1 MPKQRKVGNR
11 KKYSKEE
18 TLGNHKSPCPIVVK
32 QERPDE
38 MKQTGNFVFFFAAIA
53 LVFGVCVTPLTA
65 DMTYCK

>member
-18 TLGNHKSPCPIVVK
+18 TLGKHKSPCPIVVK

-65 DMTYCK
+65 DMTSCK